1 MEDFFFLTVI
11 NFLMSVIGSDL
22 GLILVSKRV
31 LNSNLENFQQK
42 KKKKRLDLLFPASE
56 RCTRLNVFLL
66 VFH

>member
-11 NFLMSVIGSDL
+11 NFLMSGIGSDL

-42 KKKKRLDLLFPASE
+42 KKKKTGSPIPCF
-56 RCTRLNVFLL
+56 
-66 VFH
+66 

>member
-42 KKKKRLDLLFPASE
+42 KKKKDWISYSLL
-56 RCTRLNVFLL
+56 LKDVQG
-66 VFH
+66 

>member
-42 KKKKRLDLLFPASE
+42 KKKEDWISYSLL
-56 RCTRLNVFLL
+56 LKDVQG
-66 VFH
+66 